1 MTDSAPPTDEVQ
13 QMFEQDIIV
22 LLVDDQAMI
31 GEAVRRMLA
40 AQEDIQF
47 HFCQY
52 PHQALARAAQLQPTV
67 ILQDL
72 VMPDIDGLDLVPQY
86 RQQEST
92 RDTPL
97 IVLSARE
104 EPVTKA
110 EAFARG
116 ANDYLVKLPDH
127 VELVARIRYHSK
139 GYISLLQR
147 NAAYEAIALSRQQLA
162 EQMEV
167 GAKYLQALLPE
178 PIEKPIQV
186 EWRYIPSAD
195 LGGDTFGYHW
205 IDDDH
210 FAFYLLDVT
219 GHGLDSAL
227 LSVTVMNVLR
237 SRALGD
243 TDFCEPGQVLKA
255 LNDTFPMEDYGDKCF
270 TIWYGVYEPATSMLA
285 WCGGGHPASLL
296 YSGPPGT
303 DTPPE
308 QLESQGPMIGM
319 MPWEEFE
326 TGRRKIE
333 SPATLYIY
341 SDGVHE
347 IHKSDGSE
355 WTFEEFLEF
364 LSQAPGG
371 DGGKMDEL
379 LQHVRQLHGSD
390 LLDDD
395 FSMVEITF

>member
-1 MTDSAPPTDEVQ
+1 
-13 QMFEQDIIV
+13 MFSQEIIV

-40 AQEDIQF
+40 GQADIQF
-47 HFCQY
+47 HFCQD

-72 VMPDIDGLDLVPQY
+72 VMPDVDGLDLVPQY

-116 ANDYLVKLPDH
+116 ANDYLVKLPDE

-147 NAAYEAIALSRQQLA
+147 NAAYEAIAQSRQRLA

-167 GAKYLQALLPE
+167 GAKYLQALLPAPTRE
-178 PIEKPIQV
+178 PIHV
-186 EWRYIPSAD
+186 DWRYIPSAD

-243 TDFCEPGQVLKA
+243 IDFREPGQVLKA
-255 LNDTFPMEDYGDKCF
+255 LNDTFPMEEYGDKCF
-270 TIWYGVYEPATSMLA
+270 TIWYGVYQPATSMLA

-296 YSGPPGT
+296 YRGSPGESG
-303 DTPPE
+303 PPE

-319 MPWEEFE
+319 MPWEVFE
-326 TGRRKIE
+326 TGRRQIE
-333 SPATLYIY
+333 SPATLYLY

-347 IHKSDGSE
+347 IHKTDGGE
-355 WTFEEFLEF
+355 WTFDEFLQF
-364 LSQAPGG
+364 LSESPTPNGS
-371 DGGKMDEL
+371 KMDDL
-379 LQHVRQLHGSD
+379 LQHVRGIHGSD

-395 FSMVEITF
+395 FSMVEIRF